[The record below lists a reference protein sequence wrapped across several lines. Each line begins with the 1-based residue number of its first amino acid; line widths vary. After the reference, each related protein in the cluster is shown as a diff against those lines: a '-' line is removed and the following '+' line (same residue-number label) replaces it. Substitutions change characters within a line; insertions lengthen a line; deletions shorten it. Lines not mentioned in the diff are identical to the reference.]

1 MDLIKDYSG
10 SKTIQTLGGST
21 LTNSN
26 YTSPAKW
33 GNAGAWEL
41 YKGTPQNQ
49 NFSYSGRRIWNLS
62 FSFMANTDLFA
73 KYNSLN
79 KLIDNDETE
88 DDNETLL
95 TSNNF
100 YSQVIHKT
108 AGNLP
113 FIFQPDNTINDY
125 AICRFDQKSFQFT
138 QTAPS
143 LYSVKTKI
151 IESW

>member
-1 MDLIKDYSG
+1 
-10 SKTIQTLGGST
+10 
-21 LTNSN
+21 
-26 YTSPAKW
+26 
-33 GNAGAWEL
+33 
-41 YKGTPQNQ
+41 
-49 NFSYSGRRIWNLS
+49 
-62 FSFMANTDLFA
+62 MANTDLFA